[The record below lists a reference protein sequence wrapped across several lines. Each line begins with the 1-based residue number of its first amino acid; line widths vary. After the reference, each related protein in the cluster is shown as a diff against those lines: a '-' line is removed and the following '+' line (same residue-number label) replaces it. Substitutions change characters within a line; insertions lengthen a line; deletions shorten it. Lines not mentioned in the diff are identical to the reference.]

1 MVQVLGGRMGKG
13 HTEDMGARAWGRWK
27 GRGAGQTADHQG
39 FREQRPVTSIG
50 GWGGH
55 KRKTGG
61 AIGYP
66 GVRGR
71 GARGKP
77 GLSWRWG

>member
-13 HTEDMGARAWGRWK
+13 HTEDMGARGWGRWK
-27 GRGAGQTADHQG
+27 GRGRGRQQTTKGSGNKDQLL
-39 FREQRPVTSIG
+39 RLG
-50 GWGGH
+50 GGGGH